1 MSANEMPGL
10 DTPIC
15 MTYRNYRGEIA
26 ERCIIPDRVRFGST
40 DWHPEPGWLLHAF
53 DTDKGAFRDFALAD
67 CQFAALT
74 PAPQPSETVTEAQI
88 DAIAVVLSKRIYKQT
103 EGEWQP
109 SIRQA
114 DELARVALRALKGS
128 GDEVF

>member
-1 MSANEMPGL
+1 MSANEMPGI
-10 DTPIC
+10 DTPIV

-67 CQFAALT
+67 CQFADLT
-74 PAPQPSETVTEAQI
+74 PAPQPSETVTEAAKLA
-88 DAIAVVLSKRIYKQT
+88 DAIEACDWSGSPIGNKMILRAAVK
-103 EGEWQP
+103 
-109 SIRQA
+109 
-114 DELARVALRALKGS
+114 ALRALKGDDAN
-128 GDEVF
+128 G

>member
-1 MSANEMPGL
+1 MSANEMPGI
-10 DTPIC
+10 DTPIV

-67 CQFAALT
+67 CQFADLT

-114 DELARVALRALKGS
+114 DELARAALCALKG
-128 GDEVF
+128 GDA

>member
-10 DTPIC
+10 DTPID

-67 CQFAALT
+67 CQFADLT

-114 DELARVALRALKGS
+114 DELARAALRALKG
-128 GDEVF
+128 DA

>member
-67 CQFAALT
+67 CQFADLT

-114 DELARVALRALKGS
+114 DELARAALRALKG
-128 GDEVF
+128 GE